1 MKHKAER
8 AITPAHTERHSDP
21 TLEHAI
27 YYALGVACVALCV
40 ILSVFVLGKALL
52 PLELPEQAFWA
63 ILVAPL
69 LGLGM
74 GGVKLLRFTDE
85 HRHYLYHLEELLSVD
100 LDDDGEIGHPGGGPA
115 GTFVMCPDGVR
126 RRLDTEL
133 DPDEVQAVKR
143 QLLLAGK
150 ATVRALTMVVGDRA
164 SGLREELIALDVCA
178 KPEHDRAPALLT
190 EVGRKAVM
198 RW

>member
-1 MKHKAER
+1 MKHKVDR
-8 AITPAHTERHSDP
+8 AIITPRTERRGDP
-21 TLEHAI
+21 TLEHAV
-27 YYALGVACVALCV
+27 YYALGIASVALCA
-40 ILSVFVLGKALL
+40 ILGVFVLAWALL
-52 PLELPEQAFWA
+52 PLELPKQAFWA
-63 ILVAPL
+63 ILAAPL